1 MSFAA
6 RDSFDFVASSL
17 IHPAPETPP
26 GAQVSLEL
34 AAVPNSALW
43 YPNGYGEAV
52 LHNLSVTV
60 GPSGAA
66 GVSRWEKR
74 IGLKS
79 VELVQAPLPP
89 GLPCGRPDCGDAP
102 TCSDTPL
109 GGPHPSCTEHRDEGK
124 CTRVT
129 RLLFG
134 KQCDFCFGVSVSTT
148 VPLPAHCQPPLRA
161 QGRAPGVLSC
171 VSERTATDPF
181 LSTRVVGYDS
191 DPLHLSRAGR

>member
-1 MSFAA
+1 M
-6 RDSFDFVASSL
+6 
-17 IHPAPETPP
+17 
-26 GAQVSLEL
+26 
-34 AAVPNSALW
+34 PNSALW

-129 RLLFG
+129 RLLLENNVTFVL
-134 KQCDFCFGVSVSTT
+134 VSV
-148 VPLPAHCQPPLRA
+148 PAPRSHCQP
-161 QGRAPGVLSC
+161 
-171 VSERTATDPF
+171 TASHHCELKEGPRGS
-181 LSTRVVGYDS
+181 LV
-191 DPLHLSRAGR
+191 A